1 MSNGVNRKNFSKFTL
16 FTLVGIIIGILIS
29 QYFLPKLENFLFSQ
43 LKLEQ
48 TPISLE
54 TPSLEKKTEIICQ
67 RQEKGK
73 LIEVNLQTQKMR
85 MCENGKA
92 IKEMPISSGKPETPT
107 PTGNFRVINKSLMIY
122 SKLADCWLP
131 FWVGFSQD
139 GQYGFHELPIC
150 QGKEGRTDS
159 EDVGQPVS
167 LGCIRLNIGDAE
179 VFYKWAEIETPVF
192 IY

>member
-1 MSNGVNRKNFSKFTL
+1 MNRKNFSKFTL

-167 LGCIRLNIGDAE
+167 LGCVRLNIGEAE
-179 VFYKWAEIETPVF
+179 TFYKWAEIETPVF

>member
-54 TPSLEKKTEIICQ
+54 TPSLEKKTKIICQ

-167 LGCIRLNIGDAE
+167 LGCVRLNIGEAE
-179 VFYKWAEIETPVF
+179 TFYKWAEIETPVF